1 MFSKKDNGRWVKKA
15 RKPLTTGEI
24 IQGWRAAIFKVPF
37 STYENNIKARV
48 LDNVDPPPAPALNSG
63 KSRRS
68 AERKLL
74 EKEYDEAETKLAKL
88 NPRLATV
95 QATRDEAY
103 AGFAKMSFPPVDGKA
118 AFAMSAGAGVLLVAD
133 GAFTFSAVADAFGA
147 DLSHGLAGAS
157 AVTLVCAAGGTFA
170 LLAVN
175 AFSGS
180 AVTGGPPVRRL
191 LGGLGL
197 LGVGATVGVIR
208 GSAVA
213 HPSIFLAVVNT
224 VLSVAS
230 GALAGVAHHWIAD
243 YLKRK
248 SEATELVRAA
258 RQPVDDAERG
268 LAETEQQLREA
279 VADRKRLALAR
290 DAMDAEPAQ
299 QATDDEELRRFQD
312 ARLAAAK
319 FVYESAARFVGRRL
333 GEEK

>member
-1 MFSKKDNGRWVKKA
+1 MSNKKNEGLWVSKA
-15 RKPLTTGEI
+15 RKPLSTWEVL
-24 IQGWRAAIFKVPF
+24 QGWRAAIFKVPF
-37 STYENNIKARV
+37 ATYENNIKSRM
-48 LDNVDPPPAPALNSG
+48 LDRVDPLPSVLVGG

-74 EKEYDEAETKLAKL
+74 KKGYVETETKIARL
-88 NPRLATV
+88 NSRLVSAQV
-95 QATRDEAY
+95 ARDEAC
-103 AGFAKMSFPPVDGKA
+103 ARFAKKSFPPVDGKA
-118 AFAMSAGAGVLLVAD
+118 AFAMSALAGGLLVAD
-133 GAFTFSAVADAFGA
+133 GGFTYSAVADLFGA
-147 DLSHGLAGAS
+147 DLSHGLDGAS
-157 AVTLVCAAGGTFA
+157 TVTLLCAAGGTFV

-180 AVTGGPPVRRL
+180 AATASDPPVRRL

-213 HPSIFLAVVNT
+213 NPSIFLAVVNT

-248 SEATELVRAA
+248 SEAAEVVRAA

-268 LAETEQQLREA
+268 VVETELQLREA
-279 VADRKRLALAR
+279 IADRKRLALAL
-290 DAMDAEPAQ
+290 DAMDSEPVR
-299 QATDDEELRRFQD
+299 QATDDGELRRFQD